1 MAAAKS
7 SSWRIVKTS
16 GGFGVQQRVGGA
28 KITKSTIVKPAV
40 SGQVLRT
47 GTAMKFSER

>member
-7 SSWRIVKTS
+7 STWRIVKTS

-28 KITKSTIVKPAV
+28 KVIKSTVVKPAGSAQSQRLDGATKP
-40 SGQVLRT
+40 SGR
-47 GTAMKFSER
+47 

>member
-7 SSWRIVKTS
+7 STWRILKTS

-28 KITKSTIVKPAV
+28 KVIKSTIVKPAGSAQSQRAKGASQL
-40 SGQVLRT
+40 SGR
-47 GTAMKFSER
+47 